1 MDLLPTTV
9 ELCIAEFTGHHERWN
24 IRACGGQNNLCARAW
39 NQEDWFSGCSECNAL
54 WYLKNVS
61 CRWKVAVLDHAK
73 QCKVKAS
80 THGSSAGYGNG
91 YGRLLRPV

>member
-1 MDLLPTTV
+1 MMDLLPTTV
-9 ELCIAEFTGHHERWN
+9 ELRIAEFIGHHERWN

-61 CRWKVAVLDHAK
+61 YRWKEAVLDHAK
-73 QCKVKAS
+73 QCKVKAG
-80 THGSSAGYGNG
+80 THGNG
-91 YGRLLRPV
+91 YGRLLQNPS